1 MLAAA
6 QSTASMSLAL
16 QAGGSQ
22 RLLGR
27 GGGDLGHQLSWS
39 SGRGGETRVHARRV
53 QHAGLVHHVAL
64 LDARGLLDELG
75 AGGLQRRHL
84 AGADG
89 LGVLGVE
96 ALDVGVEG
104 LDQLLVADAVRR
116 QHDPEH
122 KQLLTGSRIAYKG
135 RGGPDAVKT
144 ASRESMKE
152 QMRSVVESRP
162 LSN

>member
-1 MLAAA
+1 
-6 QSTASMSLAL
+6 MSPRRILWILAL
-16 QAGGSQ
+16 
-22 RLLGR
+22 LLSACA
-27 GGGDLGHQLSWS
+27 SW
-39 SGRGGETRVHARRV
+39 EPPA
-53 QHAGLVHHVAL
+53 
-64 LDARGLLDELG
+64 
-75 AGGLQRRHL
+75 
-84 AGADG
+84 
-89 LGVLGVE
+89 E
-96 ALDVGVEG
+96 A
-104 LDQLLVADAVRR
+104 